1 MKTTRK
7 PTLRYIASH
16 EIPAFFILKLQ
27 TKNDLCQ
34 QEPEK
39 PEEEK
44 KDAAQQDEAPHR
56 PKWKPPGQLG

>member
-1 MKTTRK
+1 MKY
-7 PTLRYIASH
+7 LLS
-16 EIPAFFILKLQ
+16 FILKLQ